1 MNSDEWS
8 IADDPGPKPLAPGTQ
23 IGSYRIELQ
32 LGEGGMGTVYRA
44 LDTKLNR
51 PVAIK
56 VLSDELADVA
66 ARRRFQ
72 REAQMAS
79 SLNHPHILTVH
90 DTGEFE
96 GRQYIVTEFVDGGT
110 LQDWAQREKPGWRQ
124 IVELLTGVADGLE
137 AAHAAGILHRDIKP
151 ANILVARNGYAKLA
165 DFGLAK
171 LAERNEGREAN
182 EGITQTLTEKH
193 TRPGVVVGTIPYM
206 SPEQASGQTLDARSD
221 IFSFGSVLYE
231 LLAGSR
237 PFAGAT
243 SLETLQKIIHEP
255 PRPLGEEIPL
265 PLRMVVDKALEKEPA
280 ERYQSM
286 REMVV
291 DLRRFARQAG
301 PPSPV
306 SPHRAATRK
315 KPAMRNVLLFA
326 VAILAAVGITLV
338 TARVFRSSPEKGAPT
353 VKFTFTP
360 ERLRR
365 GSDTD
370 IDAEVSV
377 SQDGRHIGYVEA
389 AGGQLWVRDIDQ
401 EKARPVPGATNV
413 YQAFWSPD
421 DRFIGYANKLDLVRI
436 PAEGGTAVTIGK
448 IVGQFR
454 GATWSA
460 DGETIVYCD
469 NDGLHTV
476 PAAGGSP
483 TLVIGHPHIEQ
494 PSFLELPGGRK
505 AFLFQVSERS
515 LVHDVQYLFAGEQMR
530 HTIVSASSSNP
541 YPVYSPTGH
550 ILYVDGVGD
559 AIGIWA
565 LPFSLATLQPAGKAF
580 PIAQQGSSPK
590 LARAGTL
597 VYSDVPSGVMQLVWK
612 DRTGKTLSNIGQPRL
627 YVSPALS
634 PDDRRLAV
642 NVRENSGFDIW
653 ISELD
658 RGIMSK
664 LTFESSTS
672 SDATWSPSGQEIVY
686 AAVRNENPDL
696 LSKPANG
703 AGDAKVLVSTPA
715 PEIAGDWSPDQR
727 FLIYTSAARE
737 TKRNLLYR
745 ERQKDGSL
753 GEPMVFLQT
762 PFDEGSARFSPD
774 GRFIAYVSDESGR
787 FEVYVRSF
795 PNGEGKWR
803 ISANGGGGPRWRRDG
818 KELFYTEGNK
828 LMAVAVTTQPG
839 FSPGTPASLFE
850 ENTLQS
856 FAPQYDVSADGKR
869 FIVRERLVNEKPLAI
884 HVVHNWFEEF
894 RRRPQE

>member
-1 MNSDEWS
+1 MNSDQWS
-8 IADDPGPKPLAPGTQ
+8 IADDPDQKPLAPGTQ
-23 IGSYRIELQ
+23 VGSYRIESQ

-51 PVAIK
+51 PVAVK
-56 VLSDELADVA
+56 VLSDELADAA

-90 DTGEFE
+90 DIGEFE

-110 LQDWAQREKPGWRQ
+110 LKDWANREKPGWRQ
-124 IVELLTGVADGLE
+124 IVELLTGVADGLA

-151 ANILVARNGYAKLA
+151 ANILVAKNGYAKLA

-171 LAERNEGREAN
+171 LTEREGDA
-182 EGITQTLTEKH
+182 TQTLTEKQ

-206 SPEQASGQTLDARSD
+206 SPEQASGQKLDARSD

-237 PFAGAT
+237 PFTGAT
-243 SLETLQKIIHEP
+243 SLETLQKVIHET
-255 PRPLGEEIPL
+255 PRPLGDEIPL
-265 PLRMVVDKALEKEPA
+265 PLRMVVEKALEKDPA

-291 DLRRFARQAG
+291 DLRRFARQTVQPSLASNARTAAG
-301 PPSPV
+301 
-306 SPHRAATRK
+306 K
-315 KPAMRNVLLFA
+315 KPAMRNAILFA
-326 VAILAAVGITLV
+326 VAILAAVGVTLLA
-338 TARVFRSSPEKGAPT
+338 TRVFRHGPETGPPT

-401 EKARPVPGATNV
+401 EKARLVPGATNV

-436 PAEGGTAVTIGK
+436 PAEGGTPVTIAK

-483 TLVIGHPHIEQ
+483 TLIAGHPHIEQ
-494 PSFLELPGGRK
+494 PSFLDLPDKRK
-505 AFLFQVSERS
+505 AFLFQVSERP
-515 LVHDVQYLFAGEQMR
+515 LVHDVQYLIAGETTR
-530 HTIVSASSSNP
+530 HLIVTSSSSNP

-565 LPFSLATLQPAGKAF
+565 LPFSLATLKPAGKAF

-612 DRTGKTLSNIGQPRL
+612 DRTGKTLSSIGQPRL
-627 YVSPALS
+627 YVSPSLS

-642 NVRENSGFDIW
+642 YVREGATFDIW
-653 ISELD
+653 IDELD

-664 LTFESSTS
+664 LTFDSTTS
-672 SDATWSPSGQEIVY
+672 SDAAWSPSGQEIIY
-686 AAVRNENPDL
+686 ADNRDGNPDI
-696 LSKPANG
+696 LSRPSNG
-703 AGDAKVLVSTPA
+703 TGDAKVLVSTPA
-715 PEIAGDWSPDQR
+715 PEIAADWSPDQR
-727 FLIYTSAARE
+727 FLIYTGASRE

-753 GEPMVFLQT
+753 GEPLVLLQT
-762 PFDEGSARFSPD
+762 PFDEGAARFSPD

-803 ISANGGGGPRWRRDG
+803 VSVNGGGAPRWRRDG

-828 LMAVAVTTQPG
+828 LMAVAVTTQRG
-839 FSPGTPASLFE
+839 LSPGTPVPLFE

-856 FAPQYDVSADGKR
+856 FTPQYDVTADGKR
-869 FIVRERLVNEKPLAI
+869 FIVRERLVNEKRLAI
-884 HVVHNWFEEF
+884 HVVNNWFEEF
-894 RRRPQE
+894 RRKPQE

>member
-1 MNSDEWS
+1 VNSEEWS
-8 IADDPGPKPLAPGTQ
+8 LADDPGQKPLAPGTQ
-23 IGSYRIELQ
+23 VGYYVIEAQ

-56 VLSDELADVA
+56 VLSDDLADAA

-90 DTGEFE
+90 DIGEFE

-110 LQDWAQREKPGWRQ
+110 LKDWAQREKPGWRQ
-124 IVELLTGVADGLE
+124 IVELLTGVADGLA

-151 ANILVARNGYAKLA
+151 ANILVAKNGYAKLA

-171 LAERNEGREAN
+171 LTERSEGHDGNA
-182 EGITQTLTEKH
+182 TQTLTEKR
-193 TRPGVVVGTIPYM
+193 TQPGVVLGTIPYM
-206 SPEQASGQTLDARSD
+206 SPEQASGLKLDARSD

-231 LLAGSR
+231 LLAGSK

-243 SLETLQKIIHEP
+243 SLETLQKVIHES

-265 PLRMVVDKALEKEPA
+265 PLRMVVEKALEKDPA

-291 DLRRFARQAG
+291 DLRRVARQSGQSSA
-301 PPSPV
+301 V
-306 SPHRAATRK
+306 SIGQPAARK
-315 KPAMRNVLLFA
+315 KPAIRNAILFA
-326 VAILAAVGITLV
+326 VAVVAAAGITLV
-338 TARVFRSSPEKGAPT
+338 ATRVFHRAPEAGPPT

-401 EKARPVPGATNV
+401 EKARLVPGATNV

-421 DRFIGYANKLDLVRI
+421 DRFIGYANKLDLVKI
-436 PAEGGTAVTIGK
+436 PAEGGTPVTIAK

-454 GATWSA
+454 GATWSM

-483 TLVIGHPHIEQ
+483 ALIVGHQHIEQ
-494 PSFLELPGGRK
+494 PSFFDLPDGRK
-505 AFLFQVSERS
+505 AFLFQVSEKP
-515 LVHDVQYLFAGEQMR
+515 LTHDVQYLIAGETTR
-530 HTIVSASSSNP
+530 HTIVASSSSNP
-541 YPVYSPTGH
+541 YPVYSSTGH

-565 LPFSLATLQPAGKAF
+565 LPFSLATLKPSGKAF

-612 DRTGKTLSNIGQPRL
+612 DRTGKTLSSVGQPRL
-627 YVSPALS
+627 YVSPSLS

-642 NVRENSGFDIW
+642 YVREGGAFDIW
-653 ISELD
+653 INELD

-664 LTFESSTS
+664 LTFDSTVS

-686 AAVRNENPDL
+686 ANPRDGNPDI
-696 LSKPANG
+696 LSRPSNG
-703 AGDAKVLVSTPA
+703 SGEAKVLVSTPA
-715 PEIAGDWSPDQR
+715 PEIAADWSPDQR
-727 FLIYTSAARE
+727 FLIYSSVSRE
-737 TKRNLLYR
+737 TKRDLLYR

-753 GEPMVFLQT
+753 GEPKVFLQT
-762 PFDEGSARFSPD
+762 PFDEGASRFSPD

-787 FEVYVRSF
+787 FEVYVRIF
-795 PNGEGKWR
+795 PSGDGKWR
-803 ISANGGGGPRWRRDG
+803 VSANGGGGPRWRRDG

-828 LMAVAVTTQPG
+828 LMAVAVTAQPG
-839 FSPGTPASLFE
+839 FSTGNPAALFE
-850 ENTLQS
+850 ENTLLS
-856 FAPQYDVSADGKR
+856 FTPQYDVTADGKR

-884 HVVHNWFEEF
+884 HVVNNWFEEF

>member
-8 IADDPGPKPLAPGTQ
+8 IADDPGQEPLASGTQ
-23 IGSYRIELQ
+23 VGSYRIESQ

-44 LDTKLNR
+44 FDTKLNR

-56 VLSDELADVA
+56 VLSDDLADAA

-90 DTGEFE
+90 DIGEFE

-110 LQDWAQREKPGWRQ
+110 LHDWAQREKPGWRQ
-124 IVELLTGVADGLE
+124 IVELLTGVADGLA

-171 LAERNEGREAN
+171 LAERSEGDA
-182 EGITQTLTEKH
+182 TQTLTEKR
-193 TRPGVVVGTIPYM
+193 TQPGVVIGTIPYM
-206 SPEQASGQTLDARSD
+206 SPEQASGLKLDARSD

-231 LLAGSR
+231 LLAGHR

-243 SLETLQKIIHEP
+243 SLETLQKVIHETP
-255 PRPLGEEIPL
+255 PPLGEKIPL
-265 PLRMVVDKALEKEPA
+265 PLRMVVEKALEKDPS
-280 ERYQSM
+280 ERYQYVK
-286 REMVV
+286 EMVV
-291 DLRRFARQAG
+291 DLRRIARQTAPSG
-301 PPSPV
+301 PVPSD
-306 SPHRAATRK
+306 RMAARN
-315 KPAMRNVLLFA
+315 KPAARTAILLA
-326 VAILAAVGITLV
+326 VAVVAVVAAVGITLV
-338 TARVFRSSPEKGAPT
+338 ATGVFRRSPQAGPPT

-365 GSDTD
+365 GSLTD

-377 SQDGRHIGYVEA
+377 SQDGRHISYVEA

-421 DRFIGYANKLDLVRI
+421 DRFIGYANKLELVKI
-436 PAEGGTAVTIGK
+436 PAEGGTPVTITK

-469 NDGLHTV
+469 NAGMHTV

-483 TLVIGHPHIEQ
+483 TLIVEHPHIEQ
-494 PSFLELPGGRK
+494 PSFLNLPGGRK
-505 AFLFQVSERS
+505 AFLFQVLEKP
-515 LVHDVQYLFAGEQMR
+515 LVHEVQYLIAGEQTR
-530 HTIVSASSSNP
+530 HTIVSSSSSNP

-597 VYSDVPSGVMQLVWK
+597 VYSDVPSGLMQLVWC
-612 DRTGKTLSNIGQPRL
+612 DRTGKTLSTIGQPRL
-627 YVSPALS
+627 YASPALS
-634 PDDRRLAV
+634 PDDRKLAV
-642 NVRENSGFDIW
+642 YARESAGFDIW
-653 ISELD
+653 IAELD
-658 RGIMSK
+658 RPVMSR
-664 LTFESSTS
+664 LTFHNTPPGL
-672 SDATWSPSGQEIVY
+672 AAWSPSGQEVVY
-686 AAVRNENPDL
+686 STYRNDNNDI

-703 AGDAKVLVSTPA
+703 SGDAKVLVGTPA
-715 PEIAGDWSPDQR
+715 NEGAADWSPDQR
-727 FLIYTSAARE
+727 FLMYQSRSPQ
-737 TKRNLLYR
+737 TKLDLLYR
-745 ERQKDGSL
+745 ERRKDGSL
-753 GEPMVFLQT
+753 GDPVVFLQT
-762 PFDEGSARFSPD
+762 PFAEGAPTFSPD
-774 GRFIAYVSDESGR
+774 GRFVAYVSDESGR
-787 FEVYVRSF
+787 DEVYVRSF
-795 PNGEGKWR
+795 PNGDGKWR
-803 ISANGGGGPRWRRDG
+803 VSINGGAGPRWRRDG
-818 KELFYTEGNK
+818 RELFYTEGNK
-828 LMAVAVTTQPG
+828 LMAVPVTTQPR
-839 FSPGTPASLFE
+839 FSPGTPAPLFE
-850 ENTLQS
+850 NDTLQS
-856 FAPQYDVSADGKR
+856 FNPQYDVAADGKR
-869 FIVRERLVNEKPLAI
+869 FIVRERLVSEKPLAI
-884 HVVHNWFEEF
+884 HVVNNWFEEF
-894 RRRPQE
+894 RRRQE

>member
-1 MNSDEWS
+1 MNSEEWS
-8 IADDPGPKPLAPGTQ
+8 IADDPGQKPLTPGTQ
-23 IGSYRIELQ
+23 IGAYRLESQ
-32 LGEGGMGTVYRA
+32 LGEGGMGTVYGA

-56 VLSDELADVA
+56 VLSDELADAA

-90 DTGEFE
+90 DIGEFE

-124 IVELLTGVADGLE
+124 IVELLTGVADGLA

-151 ANILVARNGYAKLA
+151 TNVLVAKNEYAKLA

-171 LAERNEGREAN
+171 LTEKSEGDA
-182 EGITQTLTEKH
+182 TQTLTEKQ
-193 TRPGVVVGTIPYM
+193 TRPGVVIGTIPYM
-206 SPEQASGQTLDARSD
+206 SPEQASGLKLDARSD

-231 LLAGSR
+231 LLAGCR
-237 PFAGAT
+237 PFTGAT
-243 SLETLQKIIHEP
+243 SLETLQKVIHET

-265 PLRMVVDKALEKEPA
+265 PLRMVVEKALEKDPA
-280 ERYQSM
+280 ERYQSVK
-286 REMVV
+286 EMVV
-291 DLRRFARQAG
+291 DLRRFARQTA
-301 PPSPV
+301 PSSLV
-306 SPHRAATRK
+306 TNDLTAARK
-315 KPAMRNVLLFA
+315 KPAMRNAILFA
-326 VAILAAVGITLV
+326 GAVVAVVGITLV
-338 TARVFRSSPEKGAPT
+338 ATKVFRRAPEAGPPT

-401 EKARPVPGATNV
+401 EKARLVPGATNV

-436 PAEGGTAVTIGK
+436 PAEGGTPVTITK

-469 NDGLHTV
+469 NDGMHTV

-483 TLVIGHPHIEQ
+483 TLIVGHPHIEQ
-494 PSFLELPGGRK
+494 PSFLDLPNGRK
-505 AFLFQVSERS
+505 AFLFQVSDKP
-515 LVHDVQYLFAGEQMR
+515 LVHDVQYLIAGEQTR
-530 HTIVSASSSNP
+530 HTIVASSSSNP
-541 YPVYSPTGH
+541 YPVYGSTGH

-559 AIGIWA
+559 SIGIWA
-565 LPFSLATLQPAGKAF
+565 LPFSLATLTPAGKAF

-597 VYSDVPSGVMQLVWK
+597 VYSDVPSGVMQLVWY
-612 DRTGKTLSNIGQPRL
+612 DRSGKTLSSLGQPRL
-627 YVSPALS
+627 YTSPELS
-634 PDDRRLAV
+634 PDGRRLAV
-642 NVRENSGFDIW
+642 YVRENAGFDIW
-653 ISELD
+653 IAELD
-658 RGIMSK
+658 RPIMSR
-664 LTFESSTS
+664 LTFDSTVS
-672 SDATWSPSGQEIVY
+672 GDPAWSPSGEEVLYSVFRDGTLNIF
-686 AAVRNENPDL
+686 
-696 LSKPANG
+696 SKPSNG
-703 AGDAKVLVSTPA
+703 AGDAKLLLTTPA
-715 PEIAGDWSPDQR
+715 PMGAPDWSPDQK
-727 FLIYTSAARE
+727 FLMYQSNSRD
-737 TKRNLLYR
+737 TKRDVLYR
-745 ERQKDGSL
+745 ERRNDGSL
-753 GEPMVFLQT
+753 GDPMVFLKT
-762 PFDEGSARFSPD
+762 PFDEGAPKFSPD

-787 FEVYVRSF
+787 YEVYVRSF
-795 PNGEGKWR
+795 QNGAGKWR
-803 ISANGGGGPRWRRDG
+803 VSTNGGGGPRWRRDG
-818 KELFYTEGNK
+818 RELFYTEGNK
-828 LMAVAVTTQPG
+828 LMAVGITTQPG
-839 FSPGTPASLFE
+839 FSPGTPAPLFE
-850 ENTLQS
+850 ANNTLLS
-856 FAPQYDVSADGKR
+856 FNPQYDVTADGKR
-869 FIVRERLVNEKPLAI
+869 FILRERLVNEKPLAI
-884 HVVHNWFEEF
+884 HVVHNWFDEF

>member
-8 IADDPGPKPLAPGTQ
+8 IADDPGQKPLASGTQ
-23 IGSYRIELQ
+23 VGSYRIESQ

-56 VLSDELADVA
+56 VLSDELADAA

-90 DTGEFE
+90 DVGEFE

-110 LQDWAQREKPGWRQ
+110 LKDWAQREKPGWRQ
-124 IVELLTGVADGLE
+124 IVELLTGVADGLA
-137 AAHAAGILHRDIKP
+137 AAHTAGILHRDIKP
-151 ANILVARNGYAKLA
+151 TNILVARNGYAKLA

-171 LAERNEGREAN
+171 LAARSDGDA
-182 EGITQTLTEKH
+182 TQTLTEKR
-193 TRPGVVVGTIPYM
+193 TQPGVVVGTIPYM

-231 LLAGSR
+231 LLAGR
-237 PFAGAT
+237 KPFAGAT
-243 SLETLQKIIHEP
+243 SLETLQKVIHETP
-255 PRPLGEEIPL
+255 TPLGEEIPF
-265 PLRMVVDKALEKEPA
+265 PLRMVAEKALEKDPA

-291 DLRRFARQAG
+291 DLRRVGRQSG
-301 PPSPV
+301 QSSPV
-306 SPHRAATRK
+306 PDVRSAAKDR
-315 KPAMRNVLLFA
+315 PARRN
-326 VAILAAVGITLV
+326 AILVVVAGVAVVAAVGITLLA
-338 TARVFRSSPEKGAPT
+338 TKVFRRAPQTGPPT

-421 DRFIGYANKLDLVRI
+421 DKFIGYADKLDLVRI
-436 PAEGGTAVTIGK
+436 PAEGGTPATITK

-460 DGETIVYCD
+460 DGQTIVYCD
-469 NDGLHTV
+469 NDGMHTV

-483 TLVIGHPHIEQ
+483 TLIVGHPHIEQ
-494 PSFLELPGGRK
+494 PSFLDLPDGHK
-505 AFLFQVSERS
+505 AFLFQVSERP
-515 LVHDVQYLFAGEQMR
+515 LVHDVQYLIAGEQTR
-530 HTIVSASSSNP
+530 HTIVSSSSSNP
-541 YPVYSPTGH
+541 YPVYSSTGH

-597 VYSDVPSGVMQLVWK
+597 VYSDVPSGLMQLVWR
-612 DRTGKTLSNIGQPRL
+612 DRTGKTLSSFGQPRL
-627 YVSPALS
+627 YISPALS

-642 NVRENSGFDIW
+642 YVRETSGFDIW
-653 ISELD
+653 IGELD

-664 LTFESSTS
+664 LTFDSTL
-672 SDATWSPSGQEIVY
+672 AGNAIWTPSGGEVTYSIF
-686 AAVRNENPDL
+686 RNGTNDIF
-696 LSKPANG
+696 SKPSNG
-703 AGDAKVLVSTPA
+703 AGDPKLLLSA
-715 PEIAGDWSPDQR
+715 PQIAGVADWSPDQK
-727 FLIYTSAARE
+727 FLMYQSLSPQ
-737 TKRNLLYR
+737 TKRDLLYR
-745 ERQKDGSL
+745 ERGKDGSL

-762 PFDEGSARFSPD
+762 PFVEGAARFSPD
-774 GRFIAYVSDESGR
+774 GRFVAYVSDESGR

-803 ISANGGGGPRWRRDG
+803 VSANGGGGPRWRRDG

-828 LMAVAVTTQPG
+828 LMAVPVSTQPG
-839 FSPGTPASLFE
+839 FSPGTPAPLFE

-856 FAPQYDVSADGKR
+856 VNPEYDVTADGKR
-869 FIVRERLVNEKPLAI
+869 FIVRERLVTEKPLAI
-884 HVVHNWFEEF
+884 HVVNNWFEEF